1 MKKTLKIRLYP
12 DKKEEAQFLEF
23 SNIARFVYNETL
35 AFSKEFYKNTNKYP
49 TLQEMIDHI
58 KELKYGKFPWILNAP
73 EAVTKQA
80 IKDLRRAFQNY
91 FSSRGNYPKFKKKNK
106 TKLSFYQRVDNFR
119 KVDENHVKLTG
130 IKSPVK
136 IKKQNL
142 PNHVYNPRVTYD
154 GKFWY
159 ISLSFEV
166 ECKEKKETSKI
177 MGIDLGIK
185 NTITTSSG
193 ETYGNVNKTK
203 EVKLL
208 EKRKKR
214 EQRKLSNKYEMNK
227 QGKKFI
233 KTKNIIKLEKKIK
246 LIDRKLKNI
255 RNTYR
260 HTITKMIIKQE
271 PSVIIIEDLNVSGML
286 KNKHL
291 SDSIR
296 KQGFNDIVNK
306 LKYKCELNG
315 IELKMADRFYPS
327 SKKCSK
333 CGNLKQDLKLS
344 DRTYNCNYCGLKL
357 DRDINAAINLKN
369 CFN

>member
-1 MKKTLKIRLYP
+1 MKKTIRIRLYP
-12 DKKEEAQFLEF
+12 DKKQEIQFVEF
-23 SNIARFVYNETL
+23 SNTARFVYNETL
-35 AFSKEFYKNTNKYP
+35 AFANNYYENTNKYP
-49 TLQEMIDHI
+49 TLKEMIDHI
-58 KELKYGKFPWILNAP
+58 KEMKYGEYKWIQNTP
-73 EAVTKQA
+73 EAITKQS
-80 IKDLRRAFQNY
+80 IKDLRRAFTNY
-91 FSSRGNYPKFKKKNK
+91 FNKKSNYPKFKKKNK

-119 KVDENHVKLTG
+119 KVDENHIKITG

-136 IKKQNL
+136 IRKQPL
-142 PNHVYNPRVTYD
+142 PTHVYNPRVTFD

-166 ECKEKKETSKI
+166 KCKEKKEKPKI
-177 MGIDLGIK
+177 IGIDLGIK
-185 NTITTSSG
+185 NTITTSDG
-193 ETYGNVNKTK
+193 ETYGNINKTK
-203 EVKLL
+203 KIKLL

-260 HTITKMIIKQE
+260 HTITKMIINQE
-271 PSVIIIEDLNVSGML
+271 PSVIIIENLNVSGML
-286 KNKHL
+286 KNRHL
-291 SDSIR
+291 SDFIR
-296 KQGFNDIVNK
+296 KQGFNDIANK

-315 IELKMADRFYPS
+315 IEFKMADRFYPS

-333 CGNLKQDLKLS
+333 CGSLKENLKLS
-344 DRTYNCNYCGLKL
+344 DRTYNCTNCGLKI
-357 DRDINAAINLKN
+357 DRDFNAAINLKN

>member
-1 MKKTLKIRLYP
+1 MKKTFKIRLYP
-12 DKKEEAQFLEF
+12 DKNQEAQFLEF

-166 ECKEKKETSKI
+166 ECKEKKETYKI
-177 MGIDLGIK
+177 MGIDLGNK
-185 NTITTSSG
+185 NTITT
-193 ETYGNVNKTK
+193 
-203 EVKLL
+203 
-208 EKRKKR
+208 
-214 EQRKLSNKYEMNK
+214 
-227 QGKKFI
+227 
-233 KTKNIIKLEKKIK
+233 
-246 LIDRKLKNI
+246 
-255 RNTYR
+255 
-260 HTITKMIIKQE
+260 
-271 PSVIIIEDLNVSGML
+271 
-286 KNKHL
+286 
-291 SDSIR
+291 
-296 KQGFNDIVNK
+296 
-306 LKYKCELNG
+306 
-315 IELKMADRFYPS
+315 
-327 SKKCSK
+327 
-333 CGNLKQDLKLS
+333 
-344 DRTYNCNYCGLKL
+344 
-357 DRDINAAINLKN
+357 
-369 CFN
+369 